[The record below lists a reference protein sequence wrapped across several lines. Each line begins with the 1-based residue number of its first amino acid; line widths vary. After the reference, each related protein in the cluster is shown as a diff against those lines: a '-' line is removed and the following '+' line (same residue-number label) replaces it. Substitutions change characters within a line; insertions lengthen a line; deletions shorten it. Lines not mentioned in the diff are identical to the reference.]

1 MPVVK
6 LYANL
11 RSVTGQKEINLP
23 AGSIHELLDR
33 LIQDFPDLQRFLL
46 ENGKLRP
53 RVIITLNG
61 QPLDPAAGQEIPVA
75 DQDQVAIFPPVA
87 GG

>member
-11 RSVTGQKEINLP
+11 RSVTGKSEINLP
-23 AGSIHELLDR
+23 ASSIHELLDR
-33 LIQDFPDLQRFLL
+33 LIHDFPDLQRFLL